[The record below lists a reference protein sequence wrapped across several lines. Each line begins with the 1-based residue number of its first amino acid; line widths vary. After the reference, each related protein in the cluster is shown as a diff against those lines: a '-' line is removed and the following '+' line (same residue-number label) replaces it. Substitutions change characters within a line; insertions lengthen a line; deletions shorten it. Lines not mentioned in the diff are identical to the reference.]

1 MQYAWVHL
9 TVHRV
14 GQKSK
19 SDALT
24 PELKAFVEDSVYL
37 CGYWN
42 PSFGPYMF
50 SKILS
55 HMSSPDSYF

>member
-9 TVHRV
+9 TVYRV

-24 PELKAFVEDSVYL
+24 PELKAFVEDSV
-37 CGYWN
+37 
-42 PSFGPYMF
+42 
-50 SKILS
+50 
-55 HMSSPDSYF
+55 

>member
-24 PELKAFVEDSVYL
+24 PELKAFVEDSV
-37 CGYWN
+37 
-42 PSFGPYMF
+42 
-50 SKILS
+50 
-55 HMSSPDSYF
+55 